1 MPRRKAQAAQRPY
14 LKSFYARWPMKNV
27 RLSSWID
34 VPLRFESL
42 KLACTTYI
50 LYFIVLYILYVCVLS
65 KQLSK
70 NFRWMCVCRF
80 QLIDVNTDTSIWSFL
95 SFLLF
100 HFSLFLFL
108 SFFFFYLSPTEET
121 PLSQRLVKKIPKMF
135 GSRDPLT
142 APLMT
147 FFGIRNGSGGIT
159 EAKRL
164 SVDWSRRENRGQR
177 DGNCKRSL

>member
-1 MPRRKAQAAQRPY
+1 MKIWYLNCEYRLTCYKINHLVFNINNITSMEGNKHGKVKHKVKIFETYKIHKISCLWVARRWWRSTAG
-14 LKSFYARWPMKNV
+14 SFH
-27 RLSSWID
+27 I
-34 VPLRFESL
+34 
-42 KLACTTYI
+42 
-50 LYFIVLYILYVCVLS
+50 
-65 KQLSK
+65 
-70 NFRWMCVCRF
+70 
-80 QLIDVNTDTSIWSFL
+80 SFP
-95 SFLLF
+95 
-100 HFSLFLFL
+100 FS
-108 SFFFFYLSPTEET
+108 SFFFSFFSSFFLSPTGET

-135 GSRDPLT
+135 GAGSRDPLT